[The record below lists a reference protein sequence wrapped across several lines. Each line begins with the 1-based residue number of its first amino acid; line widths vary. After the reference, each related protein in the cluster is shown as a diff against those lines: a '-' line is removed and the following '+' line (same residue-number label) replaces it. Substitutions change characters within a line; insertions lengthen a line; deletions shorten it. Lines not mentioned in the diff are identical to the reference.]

1 MLYLVMGLIGGLQTS
16 GQVYVLTGGQ
26 GGPDCASIMIDT
38 HLPLII
44 PNFFGGAFNI
54 FLLRQT
60 IMRIPRSFDEAAQ
73 VEGAG
78 YFRVWCSI
86 ILPMVK
92 PILHSHS
99 HFYLQLE
106 LGLVHRTAHLS

>member
-1 MLYLVMGLIGGLQTS
+1 MTSCRRRPDPPIRVVNQLPAGNISADNGAAEIDGAGPARIYFLITLPMLYLVMGLIGGLQTS

-60 IMRIPRSFDEAAQ
+60 IIEDSPFLR
-73 VEGAG
+73 
-78 YFRVWCSI
+78 
-86 ILPMVK
+86 
-92 PILHSHS
+92 
-99 HFYLQLE
+99 
-106 LGLVHRTAHLS
+106 